1 MRRHQGQRARPDGA
15 SMDVSTDVDV
25 VMEIQ
30 VLSRKRPKASLM
42 YDRVLQY
49 CQVAEVWPC
58 LYNIARWLKLAM
70 SLQYCQVWLKC
81 SHVYVPGG

>member
-1 MRRHQGQRARPDGA
+1 
-15 SMDVSTDVDV
+15 MDVSTDVDV

-58 LYNIARWLKLAM
+58 LYNIAGAEVGHVFTI
-70 SLQYCQVWLKC
+70 CQVWLKC
-81 SHVYVPGG
+81 GHVYVPGG